1 MDEDTRSIDGHRI
14 IVVGGASGIGRAT
27 ASLLVRRG
35 ARVACVDRNADALA
49 GTVAQLRQDGGDV
62 QGIVMDVG
70 DVEQVRHGMGGL
82 ITTWGGVEAM
92 LNCAGIVGRTGI
104 KSHLLDVEEFDDVV
118 AVNLRAAFL
127 LSQAVIPAMLE
138 HRYGRI
144 VHVASMA
151 GKDGNAGMVAYSASK
166 AGLIGMVKTMGKDY
180 ADAGITIN
188 SIAPVPIQTPMVDE
202 LPQAQLDYL
211 LERIPMGRF
220 GGLEEVAEQLVW
232 MLSPA
237 CSFTTGFTF
246 DFSGGRS
253 TY

>member
-14 IVVGGASGIGRAT
+14 IVAGGASGIGRAT

-49 GTVAQLRQDGGDV
+49 ESVAQLRQDGGDV
-62 QGIVMDVG
+62 QGVTMDVG

-104 KSHLLDVEEFDDVV
+104 RSHLLDVEEFDDVV

-138 HRYGRI
+138 QRYGRI

-202 LPQAQLDYL
+202 LPEAQLDYL
-211 LERIPMGRF
+211 LARIPMGRL

>member
-1 MDEDTRSIDGHRI
+1 MTEDPRSIDGHRV
-14 IVVGGASGIGRAT
+14 IVVGGASGIGRETAT
-27 ASLLVRRG
+27 LLMRRG
-35 ARVACVDRNADALA
+35 ARVACVDRNADALDETIA
-49 GTVAQLRQDGGDV
+49 DLSKEGDDV
-62 QGIVMDVG
+62 RGVVMDVG
-70 DVEQVRHGMGGL
+70 DADQVRDGL
-82 ITTWGGVEAM
+82 MRLLLEWGGVEAL

-118 AVNLRAAFL
+118 TVNLRAAFL
-127 LSQAVIPAMLE
+127 LSQAVIPSMLE
-138 HRYGRI
+138 RQYGRI

-202 LPQAQLDYL
+202 LPQAQLTYL

-220 GGLEEVAEQLVW
+220 GQLAEVAEQLVW

>member
-1 MDEDTRSIDGHRI
+1 MSEDPRSIDGHRV

-27 ASLLVRRG
+27 AALLLRRG
-35 ARVACVDRNADALA
+35 ARVACVDRNVDALA
-49 GTVAQLRQDGGDV
+49 QTVADLGEDGGAV
-62 QGIVMDVG
+62 QSVVMDVG
-70 DVEQVRHGMGGL
+70 DADQVRDGMTRL
-82 ITTWGGVEAM
+82 ISDWGGVEAM

-104 KSHLLDVEEFDDVV
+104 KSHLLSVEEFDAVV
-118 AVNLRAAFL
+118 EVNLRAAFL

-138 HRYGRI
+138 RQYGRI

-180 ADAGITIN
+180 ADTGITIN

-202 LPQAQLDYL
+202 LPQAQLNYL

-220 GGLEEVAEQLVW
+220 GQLDEVAEQLAW

>member
-14 IVVGGASGIGRAT
+14 IVAGGASGIGRAT

-49 GTVAQLRQDGGDV
+49 ETVAQLGQDGGDV
-62 QGIVMDVG
+62 QGVTVDVG
-70 DVEQVRHGMGGL
+70 DVEQVRHGLGGL
-82 ITTWGGVEAM
+82 ITSWGGVEAM

-220 GGLEEVAEQLVW
+220 GGLEEVAEQLAW

>member
-1 MDEDTRSIDGHRI
+1 MNEDARSVEGHRI
-14 IVVGGASGIGRAT
+14 VVVGGASGIGRAT
-27 ASLLVRRG
+27 ASLLLRRG
-35 ARVACVDRNADALA
+35 ARVACVDRNADALFE
-49 GTVAQLRQDGGDV
+49 TVAELSKDDADV
-62 QGIVMDVG
+62 QAIVMDAG
-70 DVEQVRHGMGGL
+70 DVRQVQNGL
-82 ITTWGGVEAM
+82 AELIDAWGGVEAM
-92 LNCAGIVGRTGI
+92 VNCAGIVGRTGI
-104 KSHLLDVEEFDDVV
+104 KSHLLTVDEFDDVV
-118 AVNLRAAFL
+118 AVNLRAAFV
-127 LSQAVIPAMLE
+127 LSQAVLPAMIE
-138 HRYGRI
+138 RQYGRI

-188 SIAPVPIQTPMVDE
+188 SLAPAPIQTPMVDE
-202 LPQAQLDYL
+202 LPQEQLNYL

-220 GGLEEVAEQLVW
+220 GRLEEVAEQLVW

-253 TY
+253 TH

>member
-1 MDEDTRSIDGHRI
+1 MKDDPRSIDGHRVV
-14 IVVGGASGIGRAT
+14 VVGGASGIGRAT
-27 ASLLVRRG
+27 AALLLQRG

-49 GTVAQLRQDGGDV
+49 QTVTELGKDGGTVQAV
-62 QGIVMDVG
+62 VMDVG
-70 DVEQVRHGMGGL
+70 DVIQVRDGMARL
-82 ITTWGGVEAM
+82 ISEWGGVEAM

-104 KSHLLDVEEFDDVV
+104 QSHLLSVKEFDDVV

-127 LSQAVIPAMLE
+127 LSQAVVPAMLE
-138 HRYGRI
+138 TQYGRI

-188 SIAPVPIQTPMVDE
+188 AIAPVPIRTPMVEE

-220 GGLEEVAEQLVW
+220 GQLDEVAEQLVW

>member
-1 MDEDTRSIDGHRI
+1 MSEDPTLIGGHRV
-14 IVVGGASGIGRAT
+14 IVVGGASGIGRA
-27 ASLLVRRG
+27 AAFLLLQRG

-49 GTVAQLRQDGGDV
+49 QTVSDLGKDGGAV
-62 QGIVMDVG
+62 QGVVMDVG
-70 DVEQVRHGMGGL
+70 DVEQVRDGMARL
-82 ITTWGGVEAM
+82 ISEWGGVEAM

-104 KSHLLDVEEFDDVV
+104 KSHLLSVEEFDDVV

-138 HRYGRI
+138 TQYGRI

-202 LPQAQLDYL
+202 LPKAQLDYL

-220 GGLEEVAEQLVW
+220 GQLDEVAEQLVW